1 MQRFHNILFVSHGI
15 KDETEA
21 LQLAI
26 KLAFKNEAQLRIL
39 ITCPPFPDTLRE
51 YKTSYEESLIDK
63 MNKVIQLAKSEL
75 GFSKK
80 KIPIDIEVDCGTTPD
95 IKIIRHV
102 LKNSH
107 DLLIKA
113 AEAPEG
119 MKGFKALDMELLR
132 KCPCALFLYRPLKH
146 TLQDIRIAVAID
158 PKDEEPAAQDLSHRL
173 LDLSHSLNILY
184 QGKLS
189 ILSCWEFALENY
201 LRDSVWLK
209 ISKEEL
215 DKMVAEEKHTHG
227 LLLRE
232 LMKHSQISGEYQIE
246 HLKGQPEEVIPSII
260 THKKIDILVMGT
272 VARTGISGF
281 IIGNTAE
288 NILQKID
295 CSLLALKPQG
305 FVSPVKA
312 Y

>member
-1 MQRFHNILFVSHGI
+1 MQRFHNILFVSHGV

-21 LQLAI
+21 LQVAM
-26 KLAFKNEAQLRIL
+26 KLAYENQAQLRIL
-39 ITCPPFPDTLRE
+39 VICPPFPDSLSE

-63 MNKVIQLAKSEL
+63 INKAIHSAKSEL

-80 KIPIDIEVDCGTTPD
+80 KIPINIEVDCGTTPD
-95 IKIIRHV
+95 IRIIRHV
-102 LKNSH
+102 LKHSH

-113 AEAPEG
+113 AETPEG

-146 TLQDIRIAVAID
+146 TLQDIRIAVAVD
-158 PKDEEPAAQDLSHRL
+158 PTDEEPAAQDLSLRL
-173 LDLSHSLNILY
+173 LELSHSLNTFY

-189 ILSCWEFALENY
+189 ILSCWEFVLEHY
-201 LRDSVWLK
+201 LRDNVWLK
-209 ISKEEL
+209 ISEDEL
-215 DKMVAEEKHTHG
+215 DKMVVEEQHAHG

-232 LMKHSQISGEYQIE
+232 LIKRSPISEEYHIE
-246 HLKGQPEEVIPSII
+246 HPKGQPEEVIPAII

-295 CSLLALKPQG
+295 CSLLALKPLG
-305 FVSPVKA
+305 FISPVKA

>member
-15 KDETEA
+15 RDETEA

-26 KLAFKNEAQLRIL
+26 KLASKNEAQLRIL
-39 ITCPPFPDTLRE
+39 IISPPFPDTLSE
-51 YKTSYEESLIDK
+51 YKISYEESLIDK
-63 MNKVIQLAKSEL
+63 MNKAIQSAKSGL

-80 KIPIDIEVDCGTTPD
+80 KISIDIEVDCGTAPD
-95 IKIIRHV
+95 IRIIRHV

-107 DLLIKA
+107 DLLIKV
-113 AEAPEG
+113 AETPEG
-119 MKGFKALDMELLR
+119 MTGFKALDMGLLR

-146 TLQDIRIAVAID
+146 TLQDIRIAVAVD
-158 PKDEEPAAQDLSHRL
+158 PKDEEPAAQDLSLCL
-173 LDLSHSLNILY
+173 LALSYSLNTLY

-189 ILSCWEFALENY
+189 ILSCWEFVLENY
-201 LRDSVWLK
+201 LRNNVLIK
-209 ISKEEL
+209 ISEDEL
-215 DKMVAEEKHTHG
+215 EKMVVEEQQAHG

-232 LMKHSQISGEYQIE
+232 LIKRSQIPGEYQIE
-246 HLKGQPEEVIPSII
+246 YLKGQPEEVIPSII

-295 CSLLALKPQG
+295 CSLLALKPLG
-305 FVSPVKA
+305 FVSPVNA

>member
-1 MQRFHNILFVSHGI
+1 MHRFHNILFVSHGI
-15 KDETEA
+15 RDETEA

-26 KLAFKNEAQLRIL
+26 KLASKNEAQLRIL
-39 ITCPPFPDTLRE
+39 IICPPFPDTLSE
-51 YKTSYEESLIDK
+51 YKASYEESLIDK
-63 MNKVIQLAKSEL
+63 MNKAIQLAKSKL
-75 GFSKK
+75 KFSKK
-80 KIPIDIEVDCGTTPD
+80 KIPIHIEVDSGITPD
-95 IKIIRHV
+95 IRIIRHV

-107 DLLIKA
+107 DLLIKV
-113 AEAPEG
+113 AETPEG

-146 TLQDIRIAVAID
+146 TLQDIRIAVAVD
-158 PKDEEPAAQDLSHRL
+158 PKDEEPAAQDLSLCL
-173 LDLSHSLNILY
+173 LELSYSLNTLY
-184 QGKLS
+184 HGKLS
-189 ILSCWEFALENY
+189 ILSCWELVLENY
-201 LRDSVWLK
+201 LRDSVWIK
-209 ISKEEL
+209 ISEDEL
-215 DKMVAEEKHTHG
+215 EKMVVEEQQAHG

-232 LMKHSQISGEYQIE
+232 LIKRSQIPGEYQIE

-295 CSLLALKPQG
+295 CSLLALKPLG
-305 FVSPVKA
+305 FVSPVNA